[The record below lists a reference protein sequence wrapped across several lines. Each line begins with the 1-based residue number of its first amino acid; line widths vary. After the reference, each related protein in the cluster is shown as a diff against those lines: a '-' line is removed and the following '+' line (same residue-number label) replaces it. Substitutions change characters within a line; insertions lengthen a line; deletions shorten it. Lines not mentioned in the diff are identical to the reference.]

1 MTTTPALTCTL
12 DEDTAAV
19 LIEAL
24 ETHAAH
30 LDQQACEHLFAPTAA
45 ARTQLHAEAARVAQ
59 LRQTVEDD
67 QAAGTVTVPLDPETY
82 GRLSAALASYHA
94 DQMHEAAEATQQRDD
109 PDDGDDARRAAAT
122 ADRLHVAAIE
132 AIQRSTEGARA

>member
-1 MTTTPALTCTL
+1 MTTTPVLTWTL

-45 ARTQLHAEAARVAQ
+45 ARAQLRAEAARVTQ
-59 LRQTVEDD
+59 LRQTVEDA
-67 QAAGTVTVPLDPETY
+67 QTGTVTVPLDPETY
-82 GRLSAALASYHA
+82 GLLSAALASYHA
-94 DQMHEAAEATQQRDD
+94 DQTIEAEEATQQRDD
-109 PDDGDDARRAAAT
+109 PDDGDYARRAAAT
-122 ADRLHVAAIE
+122 ADRLHVAAID